1 MGLSHHRFW
10 SRSAPGPGAQGVS
23 SRRCRAAAALLAV
36 VLGGCATVPGAGG
49 AATPTATPA
58 PDPRAIAIT
67 NCCTLTVPNSL
78 WQPRYEGFE
87 GVNVSVIAVVY
98 AGSSLSVEP
107 KVLSVPLANCAADSV
122 YPGYRVTATAP
133 LTVDGEQVTEDRA
146 VYTEAGYPHTAGDDT
161 QFLFAGVSVGG
172 RCFDDFA
179 DFGAADDSEPLTVQ
193 RRMAEE
199 VMATL
204 RPGP

>member
-1 MGLSHHRFW
+1 MGLSHHAFW
-10 SRSAPGPGAQGVS
+10 SRSAPGPVAEGVPA
-23 SRRCRAAAALLAV
+23 RRWRAAAALLAV
-36 VLGGCATVPGAGG
+36 VLGGCATAPGAGG

-58 PDPRAIAIT
+58 PAPRAIAIT

-78 WQPRYEGFE
+78 WQPRHEVFE
-87 GVNVSVIAVVY
+87 GEYLSVIAVVY
-98 AGSSLSVEP
+98 AGRSLSVEP
-107 KVLSVPLANCAADSV
+107 KVLSVPLATCAADSV
-122 YPGYRVTATAP
+122 SPGYRVTATAP
-133 LTVDGEQVTEDRA
+133 LTVDGEQVTEDLA
-146 VYTEAGYPHTAGDDT
+146 VYTEAGYPHTTGDDT

-179 DFGAADDSEPLTVQ
+179 GFGAADEPEPLTIQ